1 MSHGGVPTDLGEN
14 RITRDTV
21 DDWPRLELHWA
32 RDEETK
38 QERCSIYRGRPRLFR
53 IWEESGARLRQDIVL
68 AAPSWRQ
75 PVQRLRNGKSGRATV
90 TTTW

>member
-1 MSHGGVPTDLGEN
+1 VVRKTELGEN
-14 RITRDTV
+14 EINWAML

-32 RDEETK
+32 HDEETK
-38 QERCSIYRGRPRLFR
+38 QGRCSIYRVRPWLFQ

-68 AAPSWRQ
+68 AAPSWSQ
-75 PVQRLRNGKSGRATV
+75 PMQQLRNGKSGRATV